1 LNPKIY
7 KTGLDLKFMEIKRQ
21 IEEFTRGAVNVLGSE
36 SLESKLNEGRPLN
49 IKFGVDPT
57 APDIHLGH
65 TVPLQRLKGFQ
76 NYGHNVQLIIGD
88 YTAMIG
94 DPSGKSE
101 TRPMLT
107 PEEIQHNLAT
117 YTTQVFK
124 LLNPEKTE
132 LLYNSH
138 WLGKFSGADM
148 LKIGTKHSVQQ
159 LLQRRDFKNRIDS
172 GSPLSVTELFYPLL
186 VGYDSVHLKTDV
198 EIGGTDQLFNFLAS
212 REMQKAYG
220 LLEEVV
226 ITLPILEGLDG
237 VKKMSKS
244 LGNAIG
250 VTEKPNEMYGKI
262 MSVSDDLMWKY
273 FDLLSDRTIEEIS
286 EMKSSG
292 RNPMEYKMALASEI
306 VEKYHGRN
314 LARGAATYFED
325 VHRRR
330 NIPEKLEKINLDY
343 RPNLTIVD
351 ILRYSGRTKTNGEAR
366 RLIEGGGVRINGE
379 KISDS
384 NYAIKSDRDQTLQV
398 GKKFYRELRFSKD

>member
-1 LNPKIY
+1 
-7 KTGLDLKFMEIKRQ
+7 MEIKRQ

-124 LLNPEKTE
+124 LLDPEKTE

-148 LKIGTKHSVQQ
+148 LKIGAKHSVQQ
-159 LLQRRDFKNRIDS
+159 LLQRRDFKNRI
-172 GSPLSVTELFYPLL
+172 
-186 VGYDSVHLKTDV
+186 
-198 EIGGTDQLFNFLAS
+198 EICNNCPF
-212 REMQKAYG
+212 QKDG
-220 LLEEVV
+220 ECLECGC
-226 ITLPILEGLDG
+226 IIA
-237 VKKMSKS
+237 KK
-244 LGNAIG
+244 A
-250 VTEKPNEMYGKI
+250 
-262 MSVSDDLMWKY
+262 WW
-273 FDLLSDRTIEEIS
+273 RS
-286 EMKSSG
+286 EDC
-292 RNPMEYKMALASEI
+292 P
-306 VEKYHGRN
+306 
-314 LARGAATYFED
+314 
-325 VHRRR
+325 
-330 NIPEKLEKINLDY
+330 
-343 RPNLTIVD
+343 
-351 ILRYSGRTKTNGEAR
+351 
-366 RLIEGGGVRINGE
+366 
-379 KISDS
+379 
-384 NYAIKSDRDQTLQV
+384 
-398 GKKFYRELRFSKD
+398 KDKWPKQQ